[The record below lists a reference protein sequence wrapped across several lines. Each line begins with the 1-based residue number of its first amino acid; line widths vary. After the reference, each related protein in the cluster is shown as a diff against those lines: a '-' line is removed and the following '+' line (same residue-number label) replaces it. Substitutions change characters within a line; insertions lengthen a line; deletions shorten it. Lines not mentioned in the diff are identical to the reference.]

1 MEFIGYAYDAKELIL
16 ILCNVPEN
24 TTVVVNATDTSYPP
38 EVYYDEGRREV
49 ILK

>member
-1 MEFIGYAYDAKELIL
+1 MEFIGHAYDVKELIM
-16 ILCNVPEN
+16 ILCNVPED
-24 TTVVVNATDTSYPP
+24 TTVVVNATDSCYPP